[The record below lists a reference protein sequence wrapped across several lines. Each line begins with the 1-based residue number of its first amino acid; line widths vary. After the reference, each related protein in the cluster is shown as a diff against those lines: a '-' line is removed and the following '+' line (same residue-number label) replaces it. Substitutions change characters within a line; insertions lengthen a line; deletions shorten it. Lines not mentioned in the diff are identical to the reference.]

1 MQREL
6 ENIGIKCGN
15 VIKIDVNTR
24 SKKCWGQCRKIGN
37 NYIIEVNQILLR
49 EDTDIDG
56 LKNTIIHELLHTCK
70 GCMKHTGEWKQ
81 LAEKVNRYYGYNIKR
96 FVDEWENVFELA
108 MIVPGFAYYANYE
121 ESDEN
126 GNTIVIN
133 DKNEILSNNVFANN
147 DFMQAL
153 EQVNAGKLQAL
164 YISDKMKEN
173 IDLLRESGYFDS

>member
-1 MQREL
+1 MS
-6 ENIGIKCGN
+6 EN
-15 VIKIDVNTR
+15 KI
-24 SKKCWGQCRKIGN
+24 
-37 NYIIEVNQILLR
+37 L
-49 EDTDIDG
+49 
-56 LKNTIIHELLHTCK
+56 
-70 GCMKHTGEWKQ
+70 
-81 LAEKVNRYYGYNIKR
+81 GYNTEI
-96 FVDEWENVFELA
+96 VDEWENVFELA

-133 DKNEILSNNVFANN
+133 DKNEILSNNIFANN

-153 EQVNAGKLQAL
+153 EQVNAGRLQAL

>member
-1 MQREL
+1 M
-6 ENIGIKCGN
+6 N
-15 VIKIDVNTR
+15 KI
-24 SKKCWGQCRKIGN
+24 
-37 NYIIEVNQILLR
+37 
-49 EDTDIDG
+49 
-56 LKNTIIHELLHTCK
+56 
-70 GCMKHTGEWKQ
+70 M
-81 LAEKVNRYYGYNIKR
+81 GYNTGI
-96 FVDEWENVFELA
+96 VDEWENVFKLA

-126 GNTIVIN
+126 GNTIVVN
-133 DKNEILSNNVFANN
+133 DKNEILSNNTFANN

>member
-1 MQREL
+1 M
-6 ENIGIKCGN
+6 N
-15 VIKIDVNTR
+15 KI
-24 SKKCWGQCRKIGN
+24 
-37 NYIIEVNQILLR
+37 
-49 EDTDIDG
+49 
-56 LKNTIIHELLHTCK
+56 
-70 GCMKHTGEWKQ
+70 M
-81 LAEKVNRYYGYNIKR
+81 GYNTQI
-96 FVDEWENVFELA
+96 VDEWENVFELA

-133 DKNEILSNNVFANN
+133 DKNEILSNNIFANN

-164 YISDKMKEN
+164 YISDKIRVN

>member
-1 MQREL
+1 MSK
-6 ENIGIKCGN
+6 N
-15 VIKIDVNTR
+15 KI
-24 SKKCWGQCRKIGN
+24 
-37 NYIIEVNQILLR
+37 
-49 EDTDIDG
+49 
-56 LKNTIIHELLHTCK
+56 
-70 GCMKHTGEWKQ
+70 M
-81 LAEKVNRYYGYNIKR
+81 GYNTEI
-96 FVDEWENVFELA
+96 VDEWENIFELA

-126 GNTIVIN
+126 DNTVVVN
-133 DKNEILSNNVFANN
+133 DKNEILSNNIFANN

>member
-1 MQREL
+1 M
-6 ENIGIKCGN
+6 N
-15 VIKIDVNTR
+15 KI
-24 SKKCWGQCRKIGN
+24 
-37 NYIIEVNQILLR
+37 
-49 EDTDIDG
+49 
-56 LKNTIIHELLHTCK
+56 
-70 GCMKHTGEWKQ
+70 M
-81 LAEKVNRYYGYNIKR
+81 GYNTGI
-96 FVDEWENVFELA
+96 VDEWENVFELA

-126 GNTIVIN
+126 GNTIVVN

-153 EQVNAGKLQAL
+153 EQVNVGKLQAL

>member
-1 MQREL
+1 MS
-6 ENIGIKCGN
+6 EN
-15 VIKIDVNTR
+15 KI
-24 SKKCWGQCRKIGN
+24 
-37 NYIIEVNQILLR
+37 
-49 EDTDIDG
+49 
-56 LKNTIIHELLHTCK
+56 
-70 GCMKHTGEWKQ
+70 M
-81 LAEKVNRYYGYNIKR
+81 GYNTEI
-96 FVDEWENVFELA
+96 VDEWESVFELA

-173 IDLLRESGYFDS
+173 IDLLRESSYFDS